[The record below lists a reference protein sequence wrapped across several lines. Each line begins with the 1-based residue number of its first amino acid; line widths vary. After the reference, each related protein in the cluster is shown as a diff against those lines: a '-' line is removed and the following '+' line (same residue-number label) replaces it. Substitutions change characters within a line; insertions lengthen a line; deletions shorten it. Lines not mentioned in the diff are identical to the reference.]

1 MLTIRLSPSTEER
14 LKRLAAATGR
24 TKSYYVKEAL
34 EKYLEDLE
42 DIYLADRV
50 MERIRKG
57 EEDVIS
63 SKEMEKILG
72 LDN

>member
-1 MLTIRLSPSTEER
+1 MLTIRLSASTEER
-14 LKRLAAATGR
+14 LAKLASETGR

-34 EKYLEDLE
+34 ESYLEDLE

-57 EEDVIS
+57 EEDVVS
-63 SKEMEKILG
+63 FEEVEKILG
-72 LDN
+72 LED